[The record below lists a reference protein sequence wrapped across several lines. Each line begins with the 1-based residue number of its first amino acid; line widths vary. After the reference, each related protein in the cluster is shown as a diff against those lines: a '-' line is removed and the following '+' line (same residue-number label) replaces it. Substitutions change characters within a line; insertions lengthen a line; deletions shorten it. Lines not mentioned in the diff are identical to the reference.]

1 MNDYV
6 KNYIGEGKAHK
17 RFAADYLEKRSQV
30 KNALKNNNTTADDL
44 TSPATAL
51 SHDLEFQVLDIKFE
65 NIWNLEVK
73 IRKTTMLK
81 RLSFL
86 MTYQNLTFGLLN
98 IFTR

>member
-51 SHDLEFQVLDIKFE
+51 SHDLEFQVLERGGKQIIKHL
-65 NIWNLEVK
+65 NLKVNSSY
-73 IRKTTMLK
+73 ILADPPP
-81 RLSFL
+81 L
-86 MTYQNLTFGLLN
+86 MDFCFYL
-98 IFTR
+98 